1 MRIYI
6 AHPTSIDYKK
16 EIYEPL
22 RNDDFFLEH
31 ELVLPHEESVDIHNS
46 REDYKSYDV
55 VIAECSEPSIGVGIE
70 LGWFYDDKK
79 LIYCFV
85 KSGVNPSSAIS
96 SIAEEIIN
104 YNNKKDFVERAKGII
119 KKKLPRSAHTAPCKN
134 FDTCIISN

>member
-70 LGWFYDDKK
+70 LGWFYDEKK
-79 LIYCFV
+79 PIYCFV
-85 KSGVNPSSAIS
+85 KSGLSPSGAVV
-96 SIAEEIIN
+96 SIVEEVIY
-104 YNNKKDFVERAKGII
+104 YNNEQDFVEKIRAII
-119 KKKLPRSAHTAPCKN
+119 NKY
-134 FDTCIISN
+134 

>member
-31 ELVLPHEESVDIHNS
+31 ELVLPHEESNNISNS
-46 REDYKSYDV
+46 KEDYKNYDI

-70 LGWFYDDKK
+70 LGWLYDDKK
-79 LIYCFV
+79 PIYCFV
-85 KSGVNPSSAIS
+85 KSGLHPSGAVA
-96 SIAEEIIN
+96 SIAKEIIN
-104 YNNKKDFVERAKGII
+104 YNSKKDFVERVKSII
-119 KKKLPRSAHTAPCKN
+119 KKKLPR
-134 FDTCIISN
+134 

>member
-31 ELVLPHEESVDIHNS
+31 ELVLPHEESNNIGNS
-46 REDYKSYDV
+46 REDYKNYDI
-55 VIAECSEPSIGVGIE
+55 VIAECSKPSIGVGIE
-70 LGWFYDDKK
+70 IGWFYDDGKP
-79 LIYCFV
+79 IYCLV

-104 YNNKKDFVERAKGII
+104 YNNKEDFVERVKSVI
-119 KKKLPRSAHTAPCKN
+119 KKKLPR
-134 FDTCIISN
+134 

>member
-31 ELVLPHEESVDIHNS
+31 ELVLPHEKSINVHNS
-46 REDYKSYDV
+46 REDYKNYDV
-55 VIAECSEPSIGVGIE
+55 VIAECSEPSTGVGIE

-79 LIYCFV
+79 PVYCFV
-85 KSGVNPSSAIS
+85 KSGVNPSSAIV
-96 SIAEEIIN
+96 SIAEEVIN
-104 YNNKKDFVERAKGII
+104 YDDEKDFVEGIKGII
-119 KKKLPRSAHTAPCKN
+119 KKKLLR
-134 FDTCIISN
+134 

>member
-31 ELVLPHEESVDIHNS
+31 ELVLPHEEGVDIHNS

-70 LGWFYDDKK
+70 LGWFYDDGKP
-79 LIYCFV
+79 IYCAY
-85 KSGVNPSSAIS
+85 KEGTKPSSAIRNIS
-96 SIAEEIIN
+96 RQTVE
-104 YNNKKDFVERAKGII
+104 YNNRQDFIDKI
-119 KKKLPRSAHTAPCKN
+119 KK
-134 FDTCIISN
+134 IIEMC